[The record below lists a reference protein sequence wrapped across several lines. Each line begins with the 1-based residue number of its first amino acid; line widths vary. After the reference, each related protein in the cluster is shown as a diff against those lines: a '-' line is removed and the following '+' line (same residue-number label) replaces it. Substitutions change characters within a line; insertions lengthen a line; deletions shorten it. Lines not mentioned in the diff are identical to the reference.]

1 MEIYEL
7 QHPHTFKYQDLPDTV
22 LAVGYFDGVHRG
34 HQEVIRTAKQIA
46 DETGRTSAVMTFH
59 PHPSV
64 VLKKETQH
72 VKYITPLEDKIKVFE
87 DLGIDRV
94 YLVEFNK
101 DLAGLL
107 PQDFVN
113 HYFIGLHVSHVVAGF
128 DFTYGR
134 MGKGTMDTLPTHGG
148 EQLSQTVVSKVTE
161 HEKKISSTL
170 IRESIREGNISLA
183 NELLGRP
190 YQIRGTVVTGDQRGR
205 TIGFPTA
212 NLSVSLDYL
221 LPKVGVYAVRVVHNN
236 SSYYGMANIGYKP
249 TFQDTKVLSVEINL
263 FDFEADLY
271 GEELEVEWHA
281 FIRDEVKFNG
291 VDHLIDQLQKDEAE
305 IRNFFA

>member
-7 QHPHTFKYQDLPDTV
+7 QHPHKLNKQDLPETV

-101 DLAGLL
+101 NLASLS

-148 EQLSQTVVSKVTE
+148 EKLSQTVVSKVTE
-161 HEKKISSTL
+161 HEEKISSTL
-170 IRESIREGNISLA
+170 IRESIKEGNISLA
-183 NELLGRP
+183 NDLLGRP
-190 YQIRGTVVTGDQRGR
+190 YQIRGTVITGDQRGR

-212 NLSVSLDYL
+212 NLSVSEDYL

-236 SSYYGMANIGYKP
+236 SSHYGMANIGYKP
-249 TFQDTKVLSVEINL
+249 TFQDIKVLSVEINL

-271 GEELEVEWHA
+271 GQELTVEWHE
-281 FIRDEVKFNG
+281 FIRNEVKFNG
-291 VDHLIDQLQKDEAE
+291 VDHLINQLQKDEAE

>member
-1 MEIYEL
+1 MEIFEL
-7 QHPHTFKYQDLPDTV
+7 QHPHTLHQDDLPDTV
-22 LAVGYFDGVHRG
+22 MAVGYFDGVHRG

-72 VKYITPLEDKIKVFE
+72 VQYITPLEDKIKVLE

-94 YLVEFNK
+94 YLVTFNK

-107 PQDFVN
+107 PQEFVN
-113 HYFIGLHVSHVVAGF
+113 HYFIGLNVSHVVAGF
-128 DFTYGR
+128 DFSYGK
-134 MGKGTMDTLPTHGG
+134 MGKGTMETLPAHGG
-148 EQLSQTVVSKVTE
+148 DALSQTVVSKVTD
-161 HEKKISSTL
+161 HNKKISSTL
-170 IRESIREGNISLA
+170 IRQSIREGNIDLA

-190 YQIRGTVVTGDQRGR
+190 YRVRGTVITGDQRGR

-212 NLSVSLDYL
+212 NLDVSEEYL
-221 LPKVGVYAVRVVHNN
+221 LPKVGVYAVKVEHRG
-236 SSYYGMANIGYKP
+236 SSYFGMANIGYKP

-263 FDFEADLY
+263 FDYEGDLY
-271 GEELEVEWHA
+271 GDQLEVEWHA

-291 VDHLIDQLQKDEAE
+291 VDHLIHQLQKDEAE

>member
-7 QHPHTFKYQDLPDTV
+7 QHPHTLKYQDLPDTV

-72 VKYITPLEDKIKVFE
+72 VKYITPLEDKIKVLE

-94 YLVEFNK
+94 YLVTFNK

-107 PQDFVN
+107 PQEFVN

-148 EQLSQTVVSKVTE
+148 EYLSQTVVSKVTE

-170 IRESIREGNISLA
+170 IRDSIREGNIALA

-190 YQIRGTVVTGDQRGR
+190 YQIRGKVVTGDQRGR

-212 NLSVSLDYL
+212 NLYVSEEYL
-221 LPKVGVYAVRVVHNN
+221 LPKVGVYAVKVLYNN

-249 TFQDTKVLSVEINL
+249 TFQDTRVLSVEINL
-263 FDFEADLY
+263 FDFEKDLY
-271 GEELEVEWHA
+271 GEELTVEWHA
-281 FIRDEVKFNG
+281 FIRDEEKFNG
-291 VDHLIDQLQKDEAE
+291 VDHLIEQLQKDEAE

>member
-7 QHPHTFKYQDLPDTV
+7 QHPHTLKYQDLPETV

-170 IRESIREGNISLA
+170 IRESIKEGNISLA

-212 NLSVSLDYL
+212 NLSVSEDYL

-271 GEELEVEWHA
+271 GEELTVEWHA